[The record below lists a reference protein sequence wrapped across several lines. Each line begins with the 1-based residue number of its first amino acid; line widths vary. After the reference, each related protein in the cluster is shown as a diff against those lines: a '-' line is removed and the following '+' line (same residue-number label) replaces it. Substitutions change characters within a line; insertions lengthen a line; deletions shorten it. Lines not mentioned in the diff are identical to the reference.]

1 MDVSSLL
8 AWVFLAP
15 VIGGSIYSVL
25 QLMAVLR
32 YFRPRKSTR
41 GSSHVPAQAFRPPVT
56 VLKPVCGLEKDLKE
70 RLRTACLQEYPDYQV
85 VYSIQDPAD
94 PALPLVRE
102 IQAEFG
108 SDRVSV
114 VVEDIRVGPNG
125 KVNNLLGGLRAARH
139 DVLVISDSD
148 VWLTP
153 DYLAV
158 IVAPLADPR
167 TGMVCTPFKARGASR
182 WFEKMELLSYNADFI
197 PSVIFAYLTK
207 AADFCLGP
215 SVALRR
221 STLDDMGGFE
231 ALADYLAEDYE
242 IGRRVTGSGLAMAFP
257 PHLVDVELDI
267 KSASKW
273 WVHQVYWDQNTR
285 VANQAGFF
293 ATVLTRS
300 VPFALLFA
308 LLTWGDPV
316 GVAVL
321 AAAVALRLATAWAT
335 LAWGLRDREGVR
347 SLVWLPLRDC
357 AGLVTW
363 ALAFTKQTVVWRDT
377 HYRLTK
383 GGRMIAVDQAPD
395 RRRGKAR
402 TAARVALW
410 PRR

>member
-1 MDVSSLL
+1 MDVLSLL
-8 AWVFLAP
+8 AWAFLVP

-25 QLMAVLR
+25 QLAAVLR
-32 YFRPRKSTR
+32 FFRPRDSAQHPSR
-41 GSSHVPAQAFRPPVT
+41 VPAEPFQPPVT
-56 VLKPVCGLEKDLKE
+56 VLKPVCGLESGLKQ
-70 RLRTACLQEYPDYQV
+70 RLRTACLQDYPDYQV

-94 PALPLVRE
+94 PALPIVRE
-102 IQAEFG
+102 IEAEFG

-167 TGMVCTPFKARGASR
+167 TGMVCTPFKARGAVR

-215 SVALRR
+215 SVALKR
-221 STLDDMGGFE
+221 STLEDMGGFE
-231 ALADYLAEDYE
+231 SLAEYLAEDYE
-242 IGRRVTGSGLAMAFP
+242 IGRRVTASGLVMAFP
-257 PHLVDVELDI
+257 PHLVDIELDI
-267 KSASKW
+267 ETVSKW
-273 WVHQVYWDQNTR
+273 WSHQLYWDQNTR

-293 ATVLTRS
+293 ATVFTRS
-300 VPFALLFA
+300 VPFALLYA
-308 LLTWGDPV
+308 LATGGGPV
-316 GVAVL
+316 GLTVL
-321 AAAVALRLATAWAT
+321 AAALAIRLATAWAT
-335 LAWGLRDREGVR
+335 LAWGLRDPEGVR
-347 SLVWLPLRDC
+347 SLAWLPLRDC
-357 AGLVTW
+357 AGLATW
-363 ALAFTKQTVVWRDT
+363 ALAFTKQTVIWRDT

-383 GGRMIAVDQAPD
+383 GGRMIAVAHRAD
-395 RRRGKAR
+395 RRHGKAR
-402 TAARVALW
+402 SAASVAVW